1 MNSPITRVLS
11 IEELRKLDA
20 DADVDLDVLIARA
33 GSAVAAAAKT
43 MLGGT
48 YGRRIT
54 VLAGPGKNG
63 ADGRVAASLLQQAG
77 ANVTVIDIIKNAP
90 VPTQID
96 ACDLVIDAV
105 YGTGFHGNYRAPDVG
120 AAPVLAVDVPSGV
133 DGNTGWVSPESRVLQ
148 ATRTI
153 TFAAGK
159 PGLLF
164 GEGATLSGVVEVA
177 DIGLAMPAAGLGT
190 TPGMY
195 VLHEDQVRQR
205 LASVLTR
212 NANSHKWTSAVGVI
226 GGSEYMH
233 GAPHLVALGAL
244 RSGSGMV
251 RVGTPGGNGP
261 LPIEV
266 VGFPVAPNH
275 WTASA
280 IEGTSKCH
288 AVVVGPGLGRTRAVL
303 SSIRSFAFRV
313 PQPLVLDADAFAAFG
328 EDVDDDRSAAEIQRE
343 PQTGAGLRAV
353 QDAIARRQGKSAA
366 PTNIIKQPST
376 GALLLTARRPGSTVL
391 TPHDGEYE
399 MLVGRRPGPDR
410 IEAARFLATSS
421 GCVVLL
427 KGSTTVVA
435 DPTGRVEIVRVG
447 DDRLATAGTGDV
459 LAGVIGSFLAQGL
472 SAFDAAACASF
483 VHGLAATSGSRIG
496 LVATDLPTLV
506 SQLLSRWSQ

>member
-1 MNSPITRVLS
+1 MTSPITRVLTV
-11 IEELRKLDA
+11 EELRKLDA
-20 DADVDLDVLIARA
+20 SADVALDVLISRA
-33 GSAVAAAAKT
+33 GSAVASAAKQ

-48 YGRRIT
+48 YGRRVI

-63 ADGRVAASLLQQAG
+63 ADGRVAATQLQQAG
-77 ANVTVIDIIKNAP
+77 ANVTVIGIIKNEP
-90 VPTQID
+90 VPAHID

-105 YGTGFHGNYRAPDVG
+105 YGTGFHGNFRAPDVG
-120 AAPVLAVDVPSGV
+120 TTPVLAVDIPSGV
-133 DGNTGWVSPESRVLQ
+133 DASTGWVSPESRVLQ
-148 ATRTI
+148 ATKTI

-164 GEGATLSGVVEVA
+164 GDGATLAGEVEVA
-177 DIGLAMPAAGLGT
+177 DIGLAMPPTGLDT
-190 TPGMY
+190 APGMY

-205 LASVLTR
+205 LAPVLTR

-313 PQPLVLDADAFAAFG
+313 
-328 EDVDDDRSAAEIQRE
+328 R
-343 PQTGAGLRAV
+343 
-353 QDAIARRQGKSAA
+353 
-366 PTNIIKQPST
+366 
-376 GALLLTARRPGSTVL
+376 
-391 TPHDGEYE
+391 
-399 MLVGRRPGPDR
+399 
-410 IEAARFLATSS
+410 
-421 GCVVLL
+421 
-427 KGSTTVVA
+427 
-435 DPTGRVEIVRVG
+435 
-447 DDRLATAGTGDV
+447 
-459 LAGVIGSFLAQGL
+459 
-472 SAFDAAACASF
+472 
-483 VHGLAATSGSRIG
+483 
-496 LVATDLPTLV
+496 
-506 SQLLSRWSQ
+506 